1 MKKKTTISTAVI
13 VLITSSLF
21 AICFLTYAFYKYSN
35 KNVVVSKIKSND
47 YLSIDSIKKMSV
59 EDTVKYFQKEIL
71 QLKKDNTTND
81 ITNSQLLID
90 KSSYEKIIDS
100 LERKVYYY
108 REKSRWVKSTIDSVQ

>member
-13 VLITSSLF
+13 VLIASSLF

-35 KNVVVSKIKSND
+35 KNVVSKIKSND
-47 YLSIDSIKKMSV
+47 YLSIDSIKRMSV
-59 EDTVKYFQKEIL
+59 EDTVKYFQKEIM
-71 QLKKDNTTND
+71 QLKKDNTTKD
-81 ITNSQLLID
+81 LTNSQLLID

-108 REKSRWVKSTIDSVQ
+108 REKSKWVKSKIDSVQ